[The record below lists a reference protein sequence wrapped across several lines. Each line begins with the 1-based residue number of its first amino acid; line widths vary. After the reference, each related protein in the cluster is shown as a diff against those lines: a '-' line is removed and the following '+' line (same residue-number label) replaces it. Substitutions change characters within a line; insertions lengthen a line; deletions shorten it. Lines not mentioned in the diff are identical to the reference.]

1 MIENVKVSFKNN
13 IPKCFS
19 YLRKRKIGILGGSF
33 NPAHAGHIHISNTAR
48 ISLGVDEVWW
58 LVAPQN
64 RLKSSMEMENF
75 DKRLSYARLFTN
87 ELPYIKVLDIEEKNK
102 LYASYMTI
110 NFLNS
115 KSQKVK
121 FIWLMGSDI
130 LENFN
135 RWLYPTSIAKNMYVA
150 VISRPGFSSSFLN
163 TPQTTKL
170 GKRLKTSKSK
180 SIFLRKKPV
189 WVFIKNKLLSISS
202 SEIRRVHNLNKTEF
216 QR

>member
-102 LYASYMTI
+102 LYASYM
-110 NFLNS
+110 
-115 KSQKVK
+115 
-121 FIWLMGSDI
+121 
-130 LENFN
+130 
-135 RWLYPTSIAKNMYVA
+135 
-150 VISRPGFSSSFLN
+150 
-163 TPQTTKL
+163 
-170 GKRLKTSKSK
+170 
-180 SIFLRKKPV
+180 
-189 WVFIKNKLLSISS
+189 LSLIH
-202 SEIRRVHNLNKTEF
+202 I
-216 QR
+216 